1 MEVEEDDLPSTIEA
15 EVHAKLLSQSSGDEQ
30 ILNQSTNNERL
41 RDTNKAPSATGTTT
55 TTDFEWKPDE
65 EAEPEMEPETQAL
78 LSDEQSATII
88 KPIKS
93 SRYRNTDV

>member
-65 EAEPEMEPETQAL
+65 ETEEAEPETQAL